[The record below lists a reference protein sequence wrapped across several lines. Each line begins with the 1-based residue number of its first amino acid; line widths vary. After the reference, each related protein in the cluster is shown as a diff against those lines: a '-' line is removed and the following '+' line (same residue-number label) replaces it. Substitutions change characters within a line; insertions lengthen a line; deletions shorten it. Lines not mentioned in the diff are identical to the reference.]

1 MLRKTCVLVFLV
13 LFGLT
18 AGVNMLFAGGGQA
31 KPGGPLTPAAQLV
44 PPAGKTLLSLPVDQA
59 SPKPIK
65 IAAIIVQSNP
75 WGQAVLAGQEYAKKV
90 LADRNCTVDCIS
102 IEDFDAPKTM
112 SVVENCIASGY
123 NAITFVGISDALQP
137 SVDKA
142 VDAGIIVHIF
152 NTDPGPNSKRQA
164 WYGQSGIE
172 GGELCGEALV
182 KAMGG
187 SGKYGIITGYFSIIG
202 HEERRTGAHSVID
215 KYPDMKL
222 VGEFE
227 NRDKAEEAYNIATNL
242 ITVNPDLKGIYVAA
256 GGPSGAAKA
265 VEDAGL
271 AGKVAIVCHDVL
283 PESAPYVASGTISAA
298 LDQDPFNQGYQPV
311 VDAFNRIVAGIIPP
325 DKTFYKGVMATPQ
338 TIRQLFPELF

>member
-1 MLRKTCVLVFLV
+1 MGACTP
-13 LFGLT
+13 
-18 AGVNMLFAGGGQA
+18 GQA
-31 KPGGPLTPAAQLV
+31 KGNAEPMTPAAQLV
-44 PPAGKTLLSLPVDQA
+44 PPAGKTLLSLPVDKA
-59 SPKPIK
+59 AEKPIK

-75 WGQAVLAGQEYAKKV
+75 WGQAVLAGQEYAKTV
-90 LADRNCTVDCIS
+90 LASRNCTVDCIS
-102 IEDFDAPKTM
+102 IEDFDAQKTT

-123 NAITFVGISDALQP
+123 DAITFVGISEALQP

-142 VDAGIIVHIF
+142 VDAGILIHIF

-187 SGKYGIITGYFSIIG
+187 EGKYAVITGYFSIIG
-202 HEERRTGAHSVID
+202 HEERRTGARSVID
-215 KYPDMKL
+215 KNPNMVL
-222 VGEFE
+222 VGEYE
-227 NRDKAEEAYNIATNL
+227 NKDKAEEAYNITTNL
-242 ITVNPDLKGIYVAA
+242 ITVNPDLRGIYVTA

-271 AGKVAIVCHDVL
+271 TGKIAIVCHDVL
-283 PESAPYVASGTISAA
+283 PESAPYIESGAISAA

-311 VDAFNRIVAGIIPP
+311 VDAFNRIVAGTIPP
-325 DKTFYKGVMATPQ
+325 DKTFYKGVMGTPD
-338 TIRQLFPELF
+338 TVKQLFPELF

>member
-1 MLRKTCVLVFLV
+1 MLRKTYVSVFVV
-13 LFGLT
+13 LFTLT

-31 KPGGPLTPAAQLV
+31 KPSGPLTPATQLV
-44 PPAGKTLLSLPVDQA
+44 PPAGKTLLSRPVDQA

-142 VDAGIIVHIF
+142 VDAGILIHIF

-164 WYGQSGIE
+164 WYGQSGVE

-202 HEERRTGAHSVID
+202 HEERRTGARSVID

-227 NRDKAEEAYNIATNL
+227 NRD
-242 ITVNPDLKGIYVAA
+242 
-256 GGPSGAAKA
+256 
-265 VEDAGL
+265 
-271 AGKVAIVCHDVL
+271 
-283 PESAPYVASGTISAA
+283 
-298 LDQDPFNQGYQPV
+298 
-311 VDAFNRIVAGIIPP
+311 
-325 DKTFYKGVMATPQ
+325 
-338 TIRQLFPELF
+338 